1 MFEKIFDIVKTN
13 LKNPKLYITLLVL
26 LVIILLL
33 FPYIDANVFYY
44 QRVNNRVEVLS
55 KISELDTDRISNN
68 EILQAEYHSILQEL
82 EKQKDGSLGSVFKT
96 NAGSSENLFKFISG
110 GLLFWILAFVCIFI
124 KSFKRLRD
132 KVLGIILCVV
142 AGGIIGFIA
151 SLLPTII
158 NPFVNYIGFPILILI
173 IIGILATRKTDK

>member
-26 LVIILLL
+26 LFIILLL

-68 EILQAEYHSILQEL
+68 EILQAEYHSILQEI

-124 KSFKRLRD
+124 KTFKRLRD

-142 AGGIIGFIA
+142 AGVIIGFIA

>member
-68 EILQAEYHSILQEL
+68 EILQAEYHSILQEI

-96 NAGSSENLFKFISG
+96 NASSSENLFKFISG

-124 KSFKRLRD
+124 KTFKRLRD

-151 SLLPTII
+151 SLLSTII